1 MLKRFIRR
9 LLDRNSNLIEQIGGL
24 PVEDYFKDSY
34 SNEYKV
40 LKGLKDLLKPGW
52 QKNLNREFTFQIPGR
67 KESQMRLRSSAEK
80 LRDMSIQLEKHGV
93 SLRSRKVLE
102 VGCYGGTVSMLM
114 QRDYNTRN
122 TAIDL
127 PRYYITQRNED
138 INTEH
143 IDEQVIYLEK
153 LRNVFLG
160 AAGLDSSAVEFVD
173 DDITDS
179 GLGSDSFDFIFSF
192 ETLEHVT
199 DPRAMFKELHRLLKP
214 GGYMFHHY
222 NPFFSLTG
230 GHSYATTDILWGH
243 ALLDID
249 DIQRYFRHYRPE
261 EEQFAM
267 SFLKSNLNRM
277 TIGDL
282 KAYIN
287 NRFSV
292 IDIFSQSNYD
302 YSKIL
307 SNDWIDRSNR
317 LYPSLISEDMVSDS
331 ITIILKSKD

>member
-1 MLKRFIRR
+1 MMKKFIRK
-9 LLDRNSNLIEQIGGL
+9 LLGRKDNLLKQISKL
-24 PVEDYFKDSY
+24 PVEDYFTDSY
-34 SNEYKV
+34 GNEHKM

-67 KESQMRLRSSAEK
+67 KESQMRLRSSGEK
-80 LRDMSIQLEKHGV
+80 LNDMSAQLEQYGISLHGK
-93 SLRSRKVLE
+93 SVLE

-114 QRDYNTRN
+114 HRDYNTRN

-138 INTEH
+138 INPEH
-143 IDEQVIYLEK
+143 MDEQVIYLEK
-153 LRNVFLG
+153 LRNVFLE
-160 AAGLDSSAVEFVD
+160 AAGLDINAVQFLN

-199 DPRAMFKELHRLLKP
+199 DPRAMFKELSRLLRP
-214 GGYMFHHY
+214 GGYMYHHY

-243 ALLDID
+243 ALLNID
-249 DIQRYFRHYRPE
+249 DIQRYFRHYRPA
-261 EEQFAM
+261 EEQYAV

-277 TIGDL
+277 TVGNL

-287 NRFSV
+287 NRFSL
-292 IDIFSQSNYD
+292 IDMLCQSDHD

-307 SNDWIDRSNR
+307 SKNSIEQSKR
-317 LYPSLISEDMVSDS
+317 LYPSLIPEDMTSDS
-331 ITIILKSKD
+331 ITIILKNMD